1 MIVVV
6 AVVVCSVVVCVGYSR
21 KFLGVNRNPVDGG
34 AFDANP
40 GLL

>member
-1 MIVVV
+1 MIVV
-6 AVVVCSVVVCVGYSR
+6 VVVCSVVVACVAYSR
-21 KFLGVNRNPVDGG
+21 EFLGVNRNPVDGE